1 TIKRFLPASIF
12 ISLVVTMVQ
21 FIAKKRRWWFWYG
34 RTQPTVT
41 ASFPFTWGVFFV
53 GSLWIMKFTYGKF
66 LRYIGLNL
74 MAHLA
79 FTYVGEPIFKRHGI
93 ASLVRMKRIEL
104 MYVFMT
110 LALLLYGF
118 QLAIEKELVKRNIQN
133 KIEDLI
139 QTFYLNIKK
148 MKERFF

>member
-1 TIKRFLPASIF
+1 FRKYTTVISLFLIVFAEKNTIKRFLPASIF

-21 FIAKKRRWWFWYG
+21 FITKKRRWWFWYG

-79 FTYVGEPIFKRHGI
+79 FTYVGEPMLKRHGI
-93 ASLVRMKRIEL
+93 ASLVR
-104 MYVFMT
+104 
-110 LALLLYGF
+110 
-118 QLAIEKELVKRNIQN
+118 
-133 KIEDLI
+133 
-139 QTFYLNIKK
+139 
-148 MKERFF
+148 